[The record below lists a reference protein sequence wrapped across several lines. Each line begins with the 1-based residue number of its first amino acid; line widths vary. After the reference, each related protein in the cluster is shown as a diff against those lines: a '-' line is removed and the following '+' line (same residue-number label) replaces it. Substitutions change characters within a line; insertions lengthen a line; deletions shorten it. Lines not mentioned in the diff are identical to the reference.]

1 MKQAKLRSE
10 MMEQTK
16 ELAQVFVSIAEKME
30 KTADRMAHLTNVVSE
45 HPPKSKR
52 EHPDSAGKY
61 V

>member
-1 MKQAKLRSE
+1 MRSE